1 MKLGGTLAA
10 LGSLLGATV
19 VQPAH
24 AEFVVI
30 FNQSGPGVVAT
41 GTGAIDTADLTLGEV
56 DQTVAGAGMVPELAV
71 LLITP
76 GAESNAT
83 QWLFSGG
90 PAAFG
95 SGGASFASAQSG
107 DSFAF
112 SPDLPGQ
119 FQILLPGD
127 YVSGAPLTNTET
139 WSNATYSSLGLV
151 LGSSFLWAW
160 GAGADYDSFEIIVPE
175 PGSMGL
181 LAVGLIALTSR
192 HGRRR
197 TRQDAAASSGSA
209 SGFGPLSSP
218 LAPSSRSTSSITAM
232 SAASP

>member
-1 MKLGGTLAA
+1 MKLGGALATLGM
-10 LGSLLGATV
+10 LWVATLT
-19 VQPAH
+19 QPAQ
-24 AEFVVI
+24 AAFVVI
-30 FNQSGPGVVAT
+30 FNEVGADVVAT
-41 GTGAIDTADLTLGEV
+41 GTGAINTADLTLGDV

-76 GAESNAT
+76 GVESNAT

-95 SGGASFASAQSG
+95 SGGSSFASAQSG

-112 SPDLPGQ
+112 TPDAPSQ

-127 YVSGAPLTNTET
+127 YVSGSPLGNTET
-139 WSNATYSSLGLV
+139 WSNATYLSLGLV
-151 LGSSFLWAW
+151 MGSSFLWTW
-160 GAGADYDSFEIIVPE
+160 GTGTDYDSFEIIVPE

-181 LAVGLIALTSR
+181 LAVGVIALTSR

-197 TRQDAAASSGSA
+197 TRQDASASSGSA
-209 SGFGPLSSP
+209 SGFGPLSNP
-218 LAPSSRSTSSITAM
+218 LAPSSRSTNSITAM